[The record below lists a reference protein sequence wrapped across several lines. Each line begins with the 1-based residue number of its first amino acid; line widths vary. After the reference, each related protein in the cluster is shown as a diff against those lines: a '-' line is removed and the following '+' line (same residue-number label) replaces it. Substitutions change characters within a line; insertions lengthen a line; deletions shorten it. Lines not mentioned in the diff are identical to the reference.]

1 MITAPLSA
9 QMQLNFA
16 LITRGSFLYI
26 AVVVIGKDRPQAV
39 SATEASSVYLL
50 VHGLDVVH
58 ELIVPCSEN
67 VLLCRYLS
75 TSSTFAGFYIP
86 ID

>member
-26 AVVVIGKDRPQAV
+26 AVIVIGKDHRDKP
-39 SATEASSVYLL
+39 
-50 VHGLDVVH
+50 HGFG
-58 ELIVPCSEN
+58 
-67 VLLCRYLS
+67 Y
-75 TSSTFAGFYIP
+75 
-86 ID
+86 